1 MSENNFKINEHSLRT
16 AISKVEPNKIVTR
29 GYNQRDL
36 IEKIRYSDMVFL
48 LLKGRLPSIKEGKL
62 FNHVLVSFCDHGATP
77 PSTQTAR
84 LVASSGSPLNAAVA
98 GALLSFGHKHAG
110 AIEKTMELYQ
120 SKIDSLMLTGDAD
133 IDNKQIAS
141 LAIDL
146 YNEYVV
152 SENTKIPG
160 FGHRYHNVDPRADKL
175 MELVIK
181 EGCVGPHTK
190 LALAI
195 EDLLHQKKNIRLNA
209 AKILGDMSYPKSIN
223 ALILTLRDNNK
234 LVRREAST
242 ALSRMGQLA
251 VDPLIEILDDED
263 WRVRGAAAW
272 ALGNLKDDAAI
283 EPLEALLEDESGY
296 VRAGAVNAINSIKNE

>member
-16 AISKVEPNKIVTR
+16 AISKVEPDKIVTR

-146 YNEYVV
+146 YN
-152 SENTKIPG
+152 
-160 FGHRYHNVDPRADKL
+160 
-175 MELVIK
+175 
-181 EGCVGPHTK
+181 
-190 LALAI
+190 
-195 EDLLHQKKNIRLNA
+195 
-209 AKILGDMSYPKSIN
+209 
-223 ALILTLRDNNK
+223 
-234 LVRREAST
+234 
-242 ALSRMGQLA
+242 
-251 VDPLIEILDDED
+251 
-263 WRVRGAAAW
+263 
-272 ALGNLKDDAAI
+272 
-283 EPLEALLEDESGY
+283 
-296 VRAGAVNAINSIKNE
+296 

>member
-1 MSENNFKINEHSLRT
+1 MSKS
-16 AISKVEPNKIVTR
+16 VEE
-29 GYNQRDL
+29 L
-36 IEKIRYSDMVFL
+36 IED
-48 LLKGRLPSIKEGKL
+48 
-62 FNHVLVSFCDHGATP
+62 
-77 PSTQTAR
+77 
-84 LVASSGSPLNAAVA
+84 LNDQDEFVVEAAA
-98 GALLSFGHKHAG
+98 GELEMMGEESVDAL
-110 AIEKTMELYQ
+110 M
-120 SKIDSLMLTGDAD
+120 
-133 IDNKQIAS
+133 
-141 LAIDL
+141 
-146 YNEYVV
+146 
-152 SENTKIPG
+152 
-160 FGHRYHNVDPRADKL
+160 
-175 MELVIK
+175 
-181 EGCVGPHTK
+181 
-190 LALAI
+190 ALAI

-209 AKILGDMSYPKSIN
+209 AKILGAMSYPKSIN

>member
-84 LVASSGSPLNAAVA
+84 LV

-195 EDLLHQKKNIRLNA
+195 EDLLHQKKNIRLN
-209 AKILGDMSYPKSIN
+209 
-223 ALILTLRDNNK
+223 
-234 LVRREAST
+234 
-242 ALSRMGQLA
+242 
-251 VDPLIEILDDED
+251 VD
-263 WRVRGAAAW
+263 GA
-272 ALGNLKDDAAI
+272 NAAI
-283 EPLEALLEDESGY
+283 LSDLGFDPKLGLGVFIIGRIPGIIAHIHEETIDEEEFRRFCDIDDIVYDGPG
-296 VRAGAVNAINSIKNE
+296 R